1 MQLLPESANKLIDE
15 FSRLPGIGKKTAQ
28 RLTFYLLNAKQ
39 GYVHD
44 LSDAL
49 RDIKI
54 KIQKCTICH
63 GITENDPCMIC
74 SSTERD
80 ENTLCVVENAY
91 DIFVFEKTN
100 SFRGK
105 YHVLDG
111 ALSPLDGIGPE
122 ELNISS
128 LIDRINSGMEI
139 IIATNPSVEGETTS
153 LYLSKILADRDI
165 VLSKL
170 ARGVPVGGD
179 LEYVDDATLIRAI
192 EGRISV

>member
-28 RLTFYLLNAKQ
+28 RLTFHLLNAKK

-44 LSDAL
+44 LSNAL
-49 RDIKI
+49 RDIKV
-54 KIQKCTICH
+54 KIQKCRICH
-63 GITENDPCMIC
+63 GITENDPCLIC

-105 YHVLDG
+105 YHVLGG
-111 ALSPLDGIGPE
+111 ALSPLDGIGPD

-128 LIDRINSGMEI
+128 LVDRIQSGMEI

>member
-1 MQLLPESANKLIDE
+1 MHLLPESANKLIDE

-28 RLTFYLLNAKQ
+28 RLTFYLLNSNQ
-39 GYVHD
+39 EYVHG
-44 LSDAL
+44 LSQAL
-49 RDIKI
+49 RDIKV
-54 KIQKCTICH
+54 KIQKCSLCH

-74 SSTERD
+74 KNTERD
-80 ENTLCVVENAY
+80 ENMLCVVESAY

-111 ALSPLDGIGPE
+111 ALSPLDGIGPD
-122 ELNISS
+122 ELNINS
-128 LIDRINSGMEI
+128 LVERVDSGMEI
-139 IIATNPSVEGETTS
+139 IIATNPSVEGETTA
-153 LYLSKILADRDI
+153 LYIAKILADKNVTI
-165 VLSKL
+165 SKL

-192 EGRISV
+192 EGIISV

>member
-80 ENTLCVVENAY
+80 ESTLCVVENAY

-105 YHVLDG
+105 YHV
-111 ALSPLDGIGPE
+111 
-122 ELNISS
+122 
-128 LIDRINSGMEI
+128 
-139 IIATNPSVEGETTS
+139 
-153 LYLSKILADRDI
+153 
-165 VLSKL
+165 
-170 ARGVPVGGD
+170 
-179 LEYVDDATLIRAI
+179 DDATLIRAI

>member
-54 KIQKCTICH
+54 KIKKCTICH

-91 DIFVFEKTN
+91 DIFVLYEFFYSLKE
-100 SFRGK
+100 FRK
-105 YHVLDG
+105 NNKSAPPKLT
-111 ALSPLDGIGPE
+111 ALE
-122 ELNISS
+122 ENIMC
-128 LIDRINSGMEI
+128 LTAHYR
-139 IIATNPSVEGETTS
+139 
-153 LYLSKILADRDI
+153 R
-165 VLSKL
+165 
-170 ARGVPVGGD
+170 
-179 LEYVDDATLIRAI
+179 
-192 EGRISV
+192 